1 MKKFD
6 GLGRS
11 LTKLEQK
18 KILGGTEEDDADGG
32 GGGGCSL
39 PLCYTNCVL
48 SCGGQVI
55 TGRCVISEFNQRC
68 YCVGAC

>member
-18 KILGGTEEDDADGG
+18 KIMGGTEEDDADGG
-32 GGGGCSL
+32 GGCGVM
-39 PLCYTNCVL
+39 CYTNCIL
-48 SCGGQVI
+48 SCGGEVI
-55 TGRCVISEFNQRC
+55 TGRCVISSYNQRC